1 MKGPISTPSLLKGGP
16 KKPQEHPVMQ
26 MKGGPTKPQ
35 GRRVSELPTQLHP
48 YELERLKQCMS
59 NSKRMEQLGL
69 PSFYFKKPA
78 VHVNKN
84 KSKQGNTED
93 SDSEYD
99 PLRDDTVEGDLF
111 ENNAK
116 GSKEKTCKKT
126 KKPTSDLPR
135 GGVKFR
141 SRKRVFP
148 DMPSIGP
155 TKSQKKRIAQPD
167 ASVAPSEV
175 HVPNVSQASL
185 TREVHLPNV
194 SQAVQLVG
202 NFDVRTQDPI
212 EDDGLNLPGDN
223 THMTD
228 EPARHNED
236 AFAQHE
242 NNEFMADGI
251 TPSGGQNQMNN
262 EGEHEEW
269 NRGVN
274 LGHGL
279 QRLARSRRAN
289 NTIMADGADGIA
301 HSGGQNQMNNEGE
314 EEEWNRGV
322 NMGHGLQRLT

>member
-1 MKGPISTPSLLKGGP
+1 
-16 KKPQEHPVMQ
+16 
-26 MKGGPTKPQ
+26 
-35 GRRVSELPTQLHP
+35 
-48 YELERLKQCMS
+48 MS

-69 PSFYFKKPA
+69 PSFYLKKPA

-84 KSKQGNTED
+84 KSKQGNTQD

-99 PLRDDTVEGDLF
+99 PLRDDTVQGDLF

-126 KKPTSDLPR
+126 KKPTSDLPP

-148 DMPSIGP
+148 DMPSIEP
-155 TKSQKKRIAQPD
+155 TKSQKRRIAQPD

-175 HVPNVSQASL
+175 HLPNVSQASL
-185 TREVHLPNV
+185 TREVHVPNV
-194 SQAVQLVG
+194 SQAAELVG

-223 THMTD
+223 THMTN
-228 EPARHNED
+228 EAAGHNGD

-242 NNEFMADGI
+242 DNEFMADGI
-251 TPSGGQNQMNN
+251 T
-262 EGEHEEW
+262 
-269 NRGVN
+269 
-274 LGHGL
+274 
-279 QRLARSRRAN
+279 
-289 NTIMADGADGIA
+289 

-322 NMGHGLQRLT
+322 NMGHGLQRLTRAQRSKLPIVIAEGKIRPMVPVIAAKWATECNIIVRNHIPALTHWKEYKRRPGLIKMFQDKLSAKFDMDTRDPVIKKACMGMMNNAVRQQRYRG